1 MEYALLASGSSG
13 NCTLIKSHGHLVMV
27 DVGLGIREIKEKLS
41 FLGESYN
48 QIEAFFI
55 THEHIDHVKSL
66 KSVDINKIY
75 TSRGTWPVGSENTL
89 EYFQQYSIAG
99 FKVTPIPLSHDAK
112 NPIGYIFDDGE
123 EKMVYM
129 TDTGYVK
136 KDYFQYITNANH
148 YIFES
153 NHDIR
158 MLLQTN
164 RPFMLKKR
172 ILSDEGHLSNDDAA
186 EILTKVIGTNTQSI
200 VLAHISEEA
209 NTPDLVLETFYRIM
223 KEEMI
228 DLSKIVVQVADR
240 HEITKG
246 RVWNEKDTTD

>member
-1 MEYALLASGSSG
+1 
-13 NCTLIKSHGHLVMV
+13 MV
-27 DVGLGIREIKEKLS
+27 DVGLSIREIKEKMHVLGVS
-41 FLGESYN
+41 FDQVEGV
-48 QIEAFFI
+48 FI
-55 THEHIDHVKSL
+55 THEHIDHIKSL
-66 KSVDINKIY
+66 KSIDNSKIY
-75 TSRGTWPVGSENTL
+75 TSQGTWPVCVQNTL
-89 EYFQQYSIAG
+89 EYFQQYDIAG

-112 NPIGYIFDDGE
+112 NPVGYVFDDGE

-129 TDTGYVK
+129 TDTGYIK
-136 KDYFQYITNANH
+136 KDYFQYIANANH

-153 NHDIR
+153 NHDVR

-186 EILTKVIGTNTQSI
+186 EILTKLIGVKTQSI

-209 NTPDLVLETFYRIM
+209 NTPDLVLETFYRVM

-228 DLSKIVVQVADR
+228 DLSKIIVQVADR
-240 HEITKG
+240 HEITRG
-246 RVWNEKDTTD
+246 RVWNEKNTTD